1 MNDAPLSAR
10 LRELV
15 VDMAG
20 TATLTCTFAPGGRL
34 HGVGIR
40 APFYCANCGQA
51 RHWHLVAEAA
61 TFAAAVEDGARAAE
75 NTALLETV
83 TEG

>member
-1 MNDAPLSAR
+1 MNAPLSAR

-51 RHWHLVAEAA
+51 RHWHHLVAEAA
-61 TFAAAVEDGARAAE
+61 TFAAAVEDGARAAAAGATTSAE
-75 NTALLETV
+75 QH
-83 TEG
+83 